1 MIGNIQKCWSNNQLD
16 HTKHICAYIYPRADS
31 LRATR
36 ADQNGKRTH
45 RRRRRNGLVF
55 YLTPHLKLREDC
67 SLVSTFPWQQYHTL
81 PRNCF
86 SHHTRCIIF
95 KSACVRLFPLQ
106 KSFETFH
113 NHHDE
118 RHAGMRDSL
127 LQILSKI
134 EQLKVFACHE
144 TDLLAHTSRC
154 SH

>member
-1 MIGNIQKCWSNNQLD
+1 M
-16 HTKHICAYIYPRADS
+16 
-31 LRATR
+31 
-36 ADQNGKRTH
+36 H

-67 SLVSTFPWQQYHTL
+67 SLVSTFPWQQYHAL
-81 PRNCF
+81 PQNCF

-113 NHHDE
+113 NHRDE

-134 EQLKVFACHE
+134 EQLKVFACHKNRPFGAYFS
-144 TDLLAHTSRC
+144 LLTLIFMWICSRK
-154 SH
+154 SVVAIIIIFDHRHNAL